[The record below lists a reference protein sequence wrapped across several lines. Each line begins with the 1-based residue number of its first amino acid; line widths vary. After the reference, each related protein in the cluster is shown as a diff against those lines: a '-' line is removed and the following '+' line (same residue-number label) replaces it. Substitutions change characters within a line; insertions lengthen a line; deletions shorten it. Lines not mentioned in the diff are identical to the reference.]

1 MSNDND
7 SIYNPDYIRI
17 IEKTLTRSLTDYTR
31 IMALRVDLR
40 FPVID
45 NHGDMPTCFINLDK
59 VMSRFIDSLNAK
71 LKHYQYSKRRK
82 GQRTY
87 LNRLRYVWVKEQSCS
102 ELPHYHC
109 VLIFNK
115 DTYYHLGDYNLDEP
129 SLRTMI
135 TSAWYS
141 ALQLQLDPISD
152 PTGALVHYP
161 NNGKYCLNQNSL
173 TFEADR
179 AMLMNRLSYLAKEH
193 SKHYN
198 ANSRSIGYS
207 LS

>member
-7 SIYNPDYIRI
+7 SMYNPDYIRI
-17 IEKTLTRSLTDYTR
+17 IEKTLTHSLTDYTR

-87 LNRLRYVWVKEQSCS
+87 LNRLRYVWVKEQSSS

-115 DTYYHLGDYNLDEP
+115 DAHYHLGDYNLDEP

-141 ALQLQLDPISD
+141 ALQLQLDPITN
-152 PTGALVHYP
+152 TGALVEYP
-161 NNGKYCLNQNSL
+161 IHGKYCLDQNSSS
-173 TFEADR
+173 FEADY
-179 AMLMNRLSYLAKEH
+179 AVLMERLNYLAKDY
-193 SKHYN
+193 SKHYS
-198 ANSRSIGYS
+198 ASSRSIGYS
-207 LS
+207 MK

>member
-1 MSNDND
+1 MSKKE
-7 SIYNPDYIRI
+7 YNPGYQGAIAETLDCALQAYPRI
-17 IEKTLTRSLTDYTR
+17 TVI
-31 IMALRVDLR
+31 RVDLH
-40 FPVID
+40 FPMMD
-45 NHGDMPTCFINLDK
+45 EYGDMPNCFPNTEGSPIT
-59 VMSRFIDSLNAK
+59 RFMNSLNAK
-71 LKHYQYSKRRK
+71 LKHDQHRK
-82 GQRTY
+82 IGQGIRVY
-87 LNRLRYVWVKEQSCS
+87 PNRLRYVWVKEQSSS

-115 DTYYHLGDYNLDEP
+115 DAYYHLGDYNLDEP

-135 TSAWYS
+135 TTAWYS

>member
-7 SIYNPDYIRI
+7 SMYNPDYIRI
-17 IEKTLTRSLTDYTR
+17 IEKTLTHSLTDYTR

-87 LNRLRYVWVKEQSCS
+87 LNRLRYVWVKEQSSS

-115 DTYYHLGDYNLDEP
+115 DAHYHLGDYNLDEP

-161 NNGKYCLNQNSL
+161 SNGKYCLSQNSL